1 MKMTYDETID
11 FLYNQLPV
19 FQRVGASAYKP
30 GLGTSLELS
39 QIFGNPQNYYPTIH
53 VGGTNGKGS
62 TAHTLAAILQ
72 SAGYKVGLYTS
83 PHLVDFRE
91 RIRVNGEMITRDAVI
106 DFVERFCSV
115 SMVGHPTFF
124 ELTMV
129 MAFEYFSK
137 QNVDVAVIEVGLGG
151 RLDSTN
157 IITPS
162 LSIITNISFDH
173 IQFLGNTLTA
183 IATEKAGI
191 IKPGVPIVIGEANS
205 EVRYVFDQFAKAV
218 DAPIRYAEDD
228 KTFLST
234 ERNGDV
240 VLYRGT
246 KFGDLQGE
254 LTGECQLKNTA
265 TILTAIDILVSIGWD
280 IKSQHVA
287 NGLSHV
293 CELTG
298 LMGRWMKLQAQPLVI
313 CDTGHNEGGWQYLS
327 HQLRLYGSKAH
338 IVIGFVDDK
347 DIDRIIELLP
357 KDAHYYFTQASV
369 KRALAVADL
378 TDRATKKGL
387 HGEAFESV
395 VEAYLCALTRVGD
408 SEIVFIGG
416 STYVVADLMCY
427 LQR

>member
-1 MKMTYDETID
+1 MTYDETID

-39 QIFGNPQNYYPTIH
+39 QIFGNPQNDYPTIH

-157 IITPS
+157 IKTPS
-162 LSIITNISFDH
+162 LSNITNISFDH

-191 IKPGVPIVIGEANS
+191 IKPGVPVVIGEANS
-205 EVRYVFDQFAKAV
+205 EVRYVFDQLAKAV
-218 DAPIRYAEDD
+218 DAQIRYAEDD

-234 ERNGDV
+234 E
-240 VLYRGT
+240 
-246 KFGDLQGE
+246 
-254 LTGECQLKNTA
+254 
-265 TILTAIDILVSIGWD
+265 
-280 IKSQHVA
+280 
-287 NGLSHV
+287 
-293 CELTG
+293 
-298 LMGRWMKLQAQPLVI
+298 
-313 CDTGHNEGGWQYLS
+313 
-327 HQLRLYGSKAH
+327 
-338 IVIGFVDDK
+338 
-347 DIDRIIELLP
+347 
-357 KDAHYYFTQASV
+357 
-369 KRALAVADL
+369 
-378 TDRATKKGL
+378 
-387 HGEAFESV
+387 
-395 VEAYLCALTRVGD
+395 
-408 SEIVFIGG
+408 
-416 STYVVADLMCY
+416 
-427 LQR
+427 

>member
-30 GLGTSLELS
+30 GLDTSIELS
-39 QIFGNPQNYYPTIH
+39 QIFGNPHKDYPTIH

-91 RIRVNGEMITRDAVI
+91 RIRVNGEMITREAVV
-106 DFVERFCSV
+106 DFVERYCSV
-115 SMVGHPTFF
+115 SMIGHPSFF
-124 ELTMV
+124 ELTMI

-137 QNVDVAVIEVGLGG
+137 QKVDVAVIEVGLGG

-157 IITPS
+157 IITPC
-162 LSIITNISFDH
+162 LSVITNISFDH
-173 IQFLGNTLTA
+173 VQFLGNTLTA
-183 IATEKAGI
+183 IASEKAGI
-191 IKPGVPIVIGEANS
+191 IKPGVPVVIGEANC
-205 EVRYVFDQFAKAV
+205 EVRNVFDRFARAV
-218 DAPIRYAEDD
+218 EAPIKYAEDEI
-228 KTFLST
+228 TFLST
-234 ERNGDV
+234 ERSEDV
-240 VLYRGT
+240 ILYRGT
-246 KFGDLQGE
+246 KYGDLQSE

-265 TILTAIDILVSIGWD
+265 TILTAIDSLINIGWN
-280 IKSQHVA
+280 IKAEHVE
-287 NGLSHV
+287 NGFSHV
-293 CELTG
+293 CQLTG
-298 LMGRWMKLQAQPLVI
+298 LMGRWMKLQTQPLII

-327 HQLRLYGSKAH
+327 RQLALYGSNAH
-338 IVIGFVDDK
+338 VVIGFVDDK
-347 DIDRIIELLP
+347 DIDKIIELLP

-369 KRALAVADL
+369 KRAIAVADL
-378 TDRATKKGL
+378 TGRATKKGL

-395 VEAYLCALTRVGD
+395 VDAYLCALTHVGD
-408 SEIVFIGG
+408 NGIVFIGG